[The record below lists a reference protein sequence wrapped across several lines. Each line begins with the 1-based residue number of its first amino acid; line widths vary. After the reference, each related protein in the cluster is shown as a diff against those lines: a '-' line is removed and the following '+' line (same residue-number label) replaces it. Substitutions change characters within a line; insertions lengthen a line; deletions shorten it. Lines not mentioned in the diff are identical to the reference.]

1 MFDDI
6 FIMLLF
12 LLLHWAVGEKKSL
25 HNFNNSIQASNTGL
39 ILGLRPANE
48 KRCYFVTTA
57 LIGWGQAYNQPWNIW
72 YKGVA

>member
-12 LLLHWAVGEKKSL
+12 LLLDWAVGEKKSL
-25 HNFNNSIQASNTGL
+25 HNFNNSIQASNT
-39 ILGLRPANE
+39 ADSTADE

-57 LIGWGQAYNQPWNIW
+57 LIGWGQA
-72 YKGVA
+72 